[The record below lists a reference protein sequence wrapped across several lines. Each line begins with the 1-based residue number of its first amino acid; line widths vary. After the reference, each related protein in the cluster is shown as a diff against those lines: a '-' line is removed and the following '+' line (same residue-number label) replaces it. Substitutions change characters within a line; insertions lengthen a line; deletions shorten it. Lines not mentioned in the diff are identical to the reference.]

1 MSKMEE
7 VSALRND
14 PEVHYNCAQAVFLP
28 FAKEKGL
35 DADTA
40 YRLAVEFGGGMGLG
54 SVCGALTGA
63 LMALGL
69 YDGTVDRRAELIR
82 ALSGDARRRH
92 RLRTAVEAGPGEGNT
107 DKKAHCDRMVYDAV
121 ALLES
126 MLGEV

>member
-7 VSALRND
+7 VRALRND

-82 ALSGDARRRH
+82 AFREMHDGVIDCAQLLKLDR
-92 RLRTAVEAGPGEGNT
+92 EKGNT